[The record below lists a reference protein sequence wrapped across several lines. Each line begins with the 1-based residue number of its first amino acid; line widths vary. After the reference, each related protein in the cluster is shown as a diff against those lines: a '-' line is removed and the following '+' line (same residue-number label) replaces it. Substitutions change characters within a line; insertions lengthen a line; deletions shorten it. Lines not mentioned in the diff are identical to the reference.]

1 MPCLIAKSKAHLHN
15 IQSIIIFS
23 CQKTKS
29 ISKAGV
35 YLPTFD
41 THIMIITSKA
51 EEVIKLFE
59 ALGFAKTHAP
69 SVNIETG
76 EVTDVRMKHPEG
88 YHVDVAGVDK
98 LPKDMTIIRMN
109 VDNFEE
115 AYDLL
120 ISRGFKNNRG
130 DGLVETASAKSATM
144 ISPSGFMISL
154 IQHIKK

>member
-1 MPCLIAKSKAHLHN
+1 MKI
-15 IQSIIIFS
+15 
-23 CQKTKS
+23 T
-29 ISKAGV
+29 
-35 YLPTFD
+35 TFD
-41 THIMIITSKA
+41 PMIITSKA

-144 ISPSGFMISL
+144 ISHSGFTISL

>member
-1 MPCLIAKSKAHLHN
+1 MKITTLDP
-15 IQSIIIFS
+15 
-23 CQKTKS
+23 
-29 ISKAGV
+29 
-35 YLPTFD
+35 
-41 THIMIITSKA
+41 MIITPKA

-69 SVNIETG
+69 SVNIEIG
-76 EVTDVRMKHPEG
+76 EVTDVRLKHPEG

-144 ISPSGFMISL
+144 ISPSGFTNPYNNLPRTKGYLLVGKGTSRL
-154 IQHIKK
+154 RCVLPHQ

>member
-1 MPCLIAKSKAHLHN
+1 MKI
-15 IQSIIIFS
+15 
-23 CQKTKS
+23 T
-29 ISKAGV
+29 
-35 YLPTFD
+35 TFD
-41 THIMIITSKA
+41 PMIITPKA

-76 EVTDVRMKHPEG
+76 EATDVRMKHPEG

-120 ISRGFKNNRG
+120 ISRGFKNIYG
-130 DGLVETASAKSATM
+130 DHTVAAKNAKSAMM
-144 ISPSGFMISL
+144 ISPSGFAINL
-154 IQHIKK
+154 IQHNPKTE